1 MSVSQGIWSSW
12 KPVNEEN
19 SHGLDMV
26 DIKTQVETMI
36 GKTEVFK
43 DFEFKEYKVFSKD
56 QTSDVTSIQ
65 LLVQVK
71 KGSYKAYGSFVLVEI
86 ELIENT
92 HKVVR
97 VSNKR
102 HPGLMNKL
110 VVLEGDKKGEHLTLG
125 DDYPFENFL
134 TPATKYI
141 QNILDSLF
149 INPKEGPWDKLLP
162 ESFRPFVSVPLPKVI
177 ALAFVCRLEEP
188 GRMYT
193 VLAKMTYDEFDNV
206 PKQRKMEDQFRL
218 LTILSKNKKYTLED
232 SKSVPRDDYLPG
244 LVGGFTDWQAM
255 NKEVEKIA
263 LLVKDKVCAG
273 LQDCNAYD
281 PRRYRVQASTRE
293 PTYQIEIKV
302 KKNIVLGSREV
313 FAPRGVVFV
322 DVQLSG
328 ENYQIRNLRIVPS
341 ISSELIY
348 LPTDW
353 SLLFEGN
360 DMGDKG
366 GENIHQLVAKFYPDM
381 VFHVLY
387 WKYKCDSIGYLFKVL
402 VKVGQDDKAKFEL
415 IEIRSYP
422 PFPSNENVELVDRI
436 PVDYF

>member
-1 MSVSQGIWSSW
+1 
-12 KPVNEEN
+12 
-19 SHGLDMV
+19 MV
-26 DIKTQVETMI
+26 DIKTQVEVKI
-36 GKTEVFK
+36 GKTEVFN
-43 DFEFKEYKVFSKD
+43 DFEFREYKTFSKN
-56 QTSDVTSIQ
+56 QTSDITSIQ
-65 LLVQVK
+65 LLVQIK

-110 VVLEGDKKGEHLTLG
+110 VVLDGDKKGKHLMLG
-125 DDYPFENFL
+125 DDYPVENFL
-134 TPATKYI
+134 VPATKHI
-141 QNILDSLF
+141 QKIVDDLF
-149 INPKEGPWDKLLP
+149 KIPNLGLWDKFLP
-162 ESFRPFVSVPLPKVI
+162 PSFQPFISIPPPKVI

-188 GRMYT
+188 GRKYT
-193 VLAKMTYDEFDNV
+193 VLAKMTYNEFDNV
-206 PKQRKMEDQFRL
+206 PKQRKMEDQFHL
-218 LTILSKNKKYTLED
+218 VTILSKNKTYTLED

-255 NKEVEKIA
+255 NEEVEKIA

-322 DVQLSG
+322 DVQQNG
-328 ENYQIRNLRIVPS
+328 GNYQIRNLRIVPL
-341 ISSELIY
+341 ISNELIY

-360 DMGDKG
+360 DMGDIG
-366 GENIHQLVAKFYPDM
+366 GENIHQLAVKFFDNG
-381 VFHVLY
+381 FHVKL

-402 VKVGQDDKAKFEL
+402 VQKDGDENFEL
-415 IEIRSYP
+415 IEIRCYP
-422 PFPSNENVELVDRI
+422 PFPNNTDAELVDRI
-436 PVDYF
+436 PVEFA